1 MRKRISRR
9 QFAFGTG
16 TVATGALAGIAFGTQ
31 NATATVSGDFTIPN
45 GETVLADTSL
55 QDIRLSVDT
64 SWSFNSNAD
73 IHAVEL
79 ELHVGSTTDTL
90 DLIARHTQDDMAK
103 QDLTGSQTL
112 NGSLMSASDF
122 SISDFEPTSGELRK
136 PVIAELRM
144 YVLRND
150 EVVAEAFQTETFDV
164 ITKDEALTV
173 DMSLGGTGEIE
184 FTTG

>member
-31 NATATVSGDFTIPN
+31 NATATVSGDFTIPK

-122 SISDFEPTSGELRK
+122 SISDLNRQ
-136 PVIAELRM
+136 
-144 YVLRND
+144 
-150 EVVAEAFQTETFDV
+150 VVSF
-164 ITKDEALTV
+164 
-173 DMSLGGTGEIE
+173 GNP
-184 FTTG
+184 